1 MFARLLF
8 NLLLATALLSC
19 PLRCAWS
26 AGKES
31 GGCSCCKGIAG
42 ANEQPGP
49 TKSPTGSES
58 RHCGG
63 CICQGAVSPLDGRL
77 ASFDSLPTLEVPLAD
92 GLAPTVLSA
101 GCTAEQHPCLA
112 ALRDGAVG
120 RSVRIALRSLLI

>member
-1 MFARLLF
+1 MFARLLV

-26 AGKES
+26 AGQES
-31 GGCSCCKGIAG
+31 GGCSCCKGISG
-42 ANEQPGP
+42 ANEQQGP

-77 ASFDSLPTLEVPLAD
+77 ASFDSLPTLEVPLAA
-92 GLAPTVLSA
+92 GLMPAFSPT
-101 GCTAEQHPCLA
+101 GCAAEQHLCLA

-120 RSVRIALRSLLI
+120 RAVRIALRSLLI